1 MKAIY
6 NLIKKIVGDNEPNS
20 KDEFEVLDKFFENLP
35 FWFKKKLLPI
45 KFKGETPMY
54 IPIISDI
61 YFVISDI
68 ILRFEPN
75 ADDEIAWLDRIFGI
89 VEPY

>member
-20 KDEFEVLDKFFENLP
+20 KDEFEVLDKFFE
-35 FWFKKKLLPI
+35 KAVAI

>member
-1 MKAIY
+1 
-6 NLIKKIVGDNEPNS
+6 
-20 KDEFEVLDKFFENLP
+20 
-35 FWFKKKLLPI
+35 
-45 KFKGETPMY
+45 MY

-75 ADDEIAWLDRIFGI
+75 ADDEIVWLDRIFGI